1 MFHTRYGATLI
12 YINRPFRKI
21 ATKLDPDQCSGR
33 FSRLDGDSYSP
44 NGYNITVMV
53 EMIRGPANN
62 KGRIPNSGPSIEIRP
77 LWSSSVAST
86 GLLSEEDRSML
97 SGMATIGHYKKGE
110 LIYQEGAV
118 ADRIFN
124 VIAGVVKSY
133 RSGGTRRQQIIGF
146 LFPQDIIGLA
156 DQGKYVNSARAVT
169 PVTLYKIPTAAL
181 EARLHRNA
189 EFDYQV
195 ICKLC
200 RELREAQQH
209 AFLLSKHRAVA
220 KLGLFLQMLETQQ
233 SAEGRLPEEILVPM
247 SRADI
252 GAYTNISPEVVS
264 RSLQELIR
272 RRVICIRE
280 RRHIK
285 ILDRARLDDI
295 IWEIR
300 GSSKL
305 ES

>member
-1 MFHTRYGATLI
+1 M
-12 YINRPFRKI
+12 
-21 ATKLDPDQCSGR
+21 
-33 FSRLDGDSYSP
+33 SRA
-44 NGYNITVMV
+44 
-53 EMIRGPANN
+53 PANAN
-62 KGRIPNSGPSIEIRP
+62 GRIPNGGPTIKVLP
-77 LWSSSVAST
+77 LWSSGVAS
-86 GLLSEEDRSML
+86 GSLLTEEVRSML
-97 SGMATIGHYKKGE
+97 AVIATVGRYKKGE
-110 LIYQEGAV
+110 LIYQEGAI

-133 RSGGTRRQQIIGF
+133 RSGGKSSQQIIGF

-181 EARLHRNA
+181 ETSLHRNP

-209 AFLLSKHRAVA
+209 AFLLSKHRAVT
-220 KLGLFLQMLETQQ
+220 KLCLFLQMLETQQ
-233 SAEGRLPEEILVPM
+233 SFEGRPSEEILVPM

-252 GAYTNISPEVVS
+252 GAYTNISPEAVS
-264 RSLQELIR
+264 RSFQELVR
-272 RRVICIRE
+272 RRVISVHH

-285 ILDRARLDDI
+285 ILDRTGLEGI
-295 IWEIR
+295 ISEMR
-300 GSSKL
+300 GSSK
-305 ES
+305 SMS